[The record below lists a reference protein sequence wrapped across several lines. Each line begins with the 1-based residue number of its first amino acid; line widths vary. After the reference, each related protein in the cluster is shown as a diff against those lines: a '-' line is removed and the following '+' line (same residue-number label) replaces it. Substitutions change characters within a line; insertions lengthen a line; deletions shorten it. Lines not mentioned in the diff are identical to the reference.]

1 MAIEAKTS
9 LLRNYEAQLSEFVP
23 AAQMTRVLSAL
34 SDQLAHYD
42 VRQLDTA
49 NQTDDLLD
57 AYITAMQ
64 IQGRSAK
71 TVDRYKYILSRMME
85 SVSVPTRNIT
95 VYHLRSYLA
104 AEKTRGIADRTI
116 EGIRQVFSSY
126 FNWLWRE
133 KLIDDNPVANLGAV
147 KYAKKTKVILSEV
160 EIEKLE
166 SGTVLLRDRAII
178 CFLLS
183 TGCRISEMTHLN
195 KVDIDMD
202 GLECTVLG
210 KGNKERTVYLAPVA
224 GMLLQQ
230 YLDTRTDD
238 NPALFVGKRR
248 ERLTPGGVRAMLTK
262 LAAKVGIAHVHPHM
276 FRRTLATTLIRHGMS
291 IQEVAAILGHDKL
304 DTTMQYVVLD
314 KTETKNAYRK
324 YA

>member
-9 LLRNYEAQLSEFVP
+9 LLRNFEAQLSEFVP

-49 NQTDDLLD
+49 NQADDLLD

-64 IQGRSAK
+64 IQGRSEK
-71 TVDRYKYILSRMME
+71 TVDRYKYILSKMME
-85 SVSVPTRNIT
+85 SVSAPTRNIT

-262 LAAKVGIAHVHPHM
+262 LAAKVGIVHVHPHL